1 MHPQE
6 LTILESIECRKSGF
20 ALICSNAVK
29 IIEIFPNSNIQTFIG
44 FLDFIYFSNS
54 FALVIV

>member
-29 IIEIFPNSNIQTFIG
+29 LVEIFPKINIQTFIG
-44 FLDFIYFSNS
+44 FFKFLFSNS
-54 FALVIV
+54 FAIVIV